1 MKALK
6 ENGYASEDRSGELKM
21 KLKNELKNQMKNVVF
36 GASYT
41 SYSSSG

>member
-6 ENGYASEDRSGELKM
+6 ENAYASEDRSDELKM
-21 KLKNELKNQMKNVVF
+21 KLKNELKNQIKYV
-36 GASYT
+36 GTSYT